1 MFWKNLPRT
10 LIILF
15 LLSCVILAQD
25 LFAEET
31 NWKEISR
38 IERSMVENGNYRE
51 AADELNSML
60 KDSPDDAGIYIALGT
75 AYYGLMEYAKA
86 CEYFK
91 KAKEIGAGTGSED
104 MLEYSISTI
113 EENRQALDD
122 IESASNK
129 MKSDN
134 YVEKEL
140 ARESMATGHLLVLDR
155 LVKEEYYFPS
165 LIMPHIMWLKNNI
178 AYMPGIY
185 TLSADI
191 YYSGMFY
198 EKAIEDYK
206 KAIEEEP
213 DDVRLYTSLAD
224 SFVAT
229 GEFDG
234 AQEYY
239 EKAIQLYIEKGDKE
253 SADEASKLENIKRAL
268 PKRYEDIAELIDLG
282 RYQEAEEICK
292 RRISLNPGDYAAI
305 AQMGQIYW
313 KRGQRRMAIKLFR
326 KAIRMAPDYPT
337 AHLFLGK
344 AYFFERKPEK
354 GLAEFDIFKEK
365 MELLPKTDK
374 GTDEFYIS
382 ALNYIGYMYATAR
395 QYEEAMKEYQKIL
408 KIDPEHQDAHYNLAL
423 CYYVHKHNRSKAYA
437 ELQKVIEIDPDTDA
451 AKRSEYF
458 IDYIR
463 RNPDSRV
470 LADFSFVYEE

>member
-239 EKAIQLYIEKGDKE
+239 ERAIRLYTEKGDKE
-253 SADEASKLENIKRAL
+253 SADEASKLE
-268 PKRYEDIAELIDLG
+268 
-282 RYQEAEEICK
+282 
-292 RRISLNPGDYAAI
+292 
-305 AQMGQIYW
+305 
-313 KRGQRRMAIKLFR
+313 
-326 KAIRMAPDYPT
+326 
-337 AHLFLGK
+337 
-344 AYFFERKPEK
+344 
-354 GLAEFDIFKEK
+354 
-365 MELLPKTDK
+365 
-374 GTDEFYIS
+374 
-382 ALNYIGYMYATAR
+382 
-395 QYEEAMKEYQKIL
+395 
-408 KIDPEHQDAHYNLAL
+408 
-423 CYYVHKHNRSKAYA
+423 
-437 ELQKVIEIDPDTDA
+437 
-451 AKRSEYF
+451 
-458 IDYIR
+458 
-463 RNPDSRV
+463 
-470 LADFSFVYEE
+470 